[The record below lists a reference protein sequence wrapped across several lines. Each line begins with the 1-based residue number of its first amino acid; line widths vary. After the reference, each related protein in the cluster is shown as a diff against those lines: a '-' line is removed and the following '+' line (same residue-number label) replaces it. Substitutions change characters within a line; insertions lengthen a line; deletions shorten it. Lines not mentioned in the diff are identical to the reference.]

1 MAPKAHITWSEP
13 YYQNK
18 EEYKISYIVCN
29 MKKLKRQSVGNVE
42 RENERDET
50 YEAKNPNIDSART
63 KNNYHIVAAPK
74 SYLDFINA
82 RIASLCLK
90 RKVRSDAIY
99 MNTFVLSSGHEFF
112 EGMPTE
118 KQEEFFEDFVKFFA
132 NKYGAENIISAVVHM
147 DETTPHLH
155 LNLVPITGG
164 KLCSKDLFSPKKLSL
179 LQTELAEVVGKK
191 WGLKRGKIGST
202 ARHVEAAE
210 YTANEIISR
219 ATTAAEITK
228 KQAEQYLDGIVQSV
242 ESTAD
247 KPIPAKRKHAEEE
260 IKTLRAQNAA
270 LQKSLDIRNKDTA
283 DLFEQLKRA
292 ERLGKGKDTAFKMV
306 GDMMSA
312 YPEEFDALL
321 KKSRAAKSPSAAN
334 IKSSGKGGK

>member
-1 MAPKAHITWSEP
+1 
-13 YYQNK
+13 
-18 EEYKISYIVCN
+18 
-29 MKKLKRQSVGNVE
+29 MKKLKRPSVGNVE

-50 YEAKNPNIDSART
+50 YEAKNPKIDLSRT
-63 KNNYHIVAAPK
+63 HDNYHIIAPLQ
-74 SYLDFINA
+74 SYMEFINK
-82 RIASLCLK
+82 RIASLNLK

-112 EGMPTE
+112 ENMPLDR
-118 KQEEFFEDFVKFFA
+118 QEEFFEDCVKFFA
-132 NKYGAENIISAVVHM
+132 DKYGAENIISAVVHM

-155 LNLVPITGG
+155 LNLVPITDG
-164 KLCSKDLFSPKKLSL
+164 KLCSKDLFSPKKLSQ

-210 YTANEIISR
+210 YTANEIMTNAR
-219 ATTAAEITK
+219 ASAEATK

-247 KPIPAKRKHAEEE
+247 KPIPTKRKHAEEE

-270 LQKSLDIRNKDTA
+270 LQKSLDIKSKDAA
-283 DLFEQLKRA
+283 DLFTQLQRA
-292 ERLGKGKDTAFKMV
+292 ERLGRGKDSAFRMV
-306 GDMMSA
+306 SDMIAA
-312 YPEEFDALL
+312 YPDEFDELL
-321 KKSRAAKSPSAAN
+321 KKSREKKATPHYKAN
-334 IKSSGKGGK
+334 SRGNDRGGK

>member
-1 MAPKAHITWSEP
+1 
-13 YYQNK
+13 
-18 EEYKISYIVCN
+18 

-42 RENERDET
+42 RENERDQT
-50 YEAKNPNIDSART
+50 YEAKNPKIDLSRT
-63 KNNYHIVAAPK
+63 RNNYHIVGPPQ
-74 SYLDFINA
+74 SYMDFINE
-82 RIASLCLK
+82 RIASLNLK

-112 EGMPTE
+112 ENMPLD
-118 KQEEFFEDFVKFFA
+118 KQEEFFEDCVKFFA
-132 NKYGAENIISAVVHM
+132 DKYGAENIISAVVHM

-164 KLCSKDLFSPKKLSL
+164 KLCSKDLFSPKKLSM
-179 LQTELAEVVGKK
+179 LQSELAEVVGKK

-210 YTANEIISR
+210 YTANEII
-219 ATTAAEITK
+219 AKAQAAASDTK
-228 KQAEQYLDGIVQSV
+228 QQAEQYLNGIVQSV

-270 LQKSLDIRNKDTA
+270 LQKSLDIKNKDAA
-283 DLFEQLKRA
+283 DLFEQLQHA
-292 ERLGKGKDTAFKMV
+292 ERVGKGKDSAFKMV
-306 GDMMSA
+306 GDILAA
-312 YPEEFDALL
+312 YPDEFDALL
-321 KKSRAAKSPSAAN
+321 KKSRAAKSPSSAN
-334 IKSSGKGGK
+334 IKNSGKGGK

>member
-1 MAPKAHITWSEP
+1 M
-13 YYQNK
+13 
-18 EEYKISYIVCN
+18 
-29 MKKLKRQSVGNVE
+29 
-42 RENERDET
+42 
-50 YEAKNPNIDSART
+50 
-63 KNNYHIVAAPK
+63 
-74 SYLDFINA
+74 
-82 RIASLCLK
+82 
-90 RKVRSDAIY
+90 
-99 MNTFVLSSGHEFF
+99 
-112 EGMPTE
+112 
-118 KQEEFFEDFVKFFA
+118 QEEFFEDCVKFFA
-132 NKYGAENIISAVVHM
+132 DKYGAENIVSAVVHM

-219 ATTAAEITK
+219 ATTTAEATK

-247 KPIPAKRKHAEEE
+247 KPIPTKRKHAEDE

-270 LQKSLDIRNKDTA
+270 LQKSLDIKSKDAA
-283 DLFEQLKRA
+283 DLFEQLQRA
-292 ERLGKGKDTAFKMV
+292 ERLGKGKDSAFRMV
-306 GDMMSA
+306 SDMIAA
-312 YPEEFDALL
+312 YPDEFDELL
-321 KKSRAAKSPSAAN
+321 NKSRTKQSAPSFKAN
-334 IKSSGKGGK
+334 SRGNDRGGK

>member
-1 MAPKAHITWSEP
+1 
-13 YYQNK
+13 
-18 EEYKISYIVCN
+18 
-29 MKKLKRQSVGNVE
+29 MKKLKRTSVGNVE
-42 RENERDET
+42 RENERDQT
-50 YEAKNPNIDSART
+50 YEAKNPKIDLSRT
-63 KNNYHIVAAPK
+63 HDNYHIIAAPQ
-74 SYLDFINA
+74 SCLDFINQ
-82 RIASLCLK
+82 RIASLNLK

-112 EGMPTE
+112 ENMPSDR
-118 KQEEFFEDFVKFFA
+118 QEEFFEDCVKFFA
-132 NKYGAENIISAVVHM
+132 DKYGAENIVSAVVHM

-164 KLCSKDLFSPKKLSL
+164 KPCSKDLFSPKKLSL

-242 ESTAD
+242 VLMEKA
-247 KPIPAKRKHAEEE
+247 
-260 IKTLRAQNAA
+260 
-270 LQKSLDIRNKDTA
+270 
-283 DLFEQLKRA
+283 
-292 ERLGKGKDTAFKMV
+292 
-306 GDMMSA
+306 
-312 YPEEFDALL
+312 
-321 KKSRAAKSPSAAN
+321 
-334 IKSSGKGGK
+334 